1 MRNYETVS
9 SQFFPLVSTNKNNG
23 DMVTPSYVVQH
34 QKFFCELYR
43 LKYQRDKIC
52 DHEVL
57 ISDILREIDV

>member
-1 MRNYETVS
+1 
-9 SQFFPLVSTNKNNG
+9 
-23 DMVTPSYVVQH
+23 MVTPSYVVQH